1 MAVAFFALV
10 VVLAA
15 GFAFLNGFRDVSTA
29 VALSV
34 RTRALTPS
42 VAVVLA
48 AVFNFAGVLLS
59 GGFALVFSQSWVVL
73 PSGMNGLTMLAAGLC
88 SAILWGI
95 YAWWRG
101 VPLSSTHA
109 LVGGLVGAGAASAVM
124 GGSSINGVDGILLA
138 QVVLPLLLSPVIAF
152 LGAYLLVWP
161 VTWAAR
167 YTQPDVVHGRF
178 RHAQSVSAAAVA
190 FGHGLQDGQRTVA
203 VILLG
208 AVAAG
213 VSDSNDL
220 PFWVILL
227 TAVMLTAGTLLWW
240 LAHLVHLGLQ
250 ADPGRPDAGIHR
262 PEPDLADVVHRRHRL
277 PPAAFHHAHCDVGGA
292 GCGNQP
298 ELFRHQPADGAAD
311 PGVLG
316 RDADRHRRRGVRPW
330 AGALAAVALS
340 FERVVQARKSPTAAV
355 PPR

>member
-59 GGFALVFSQSWVVL
+59 GGFALIFSQSWVAL
-73 PSGMNGLTMLAAGLC
+73 PTGMNGLTVLVSALC
-88 SAILWGI
+88 SAILWGT

-109 LVGGLVGAGAASAVM
+109 LVGGLAGAGASSVLM
-124 GGSSINGVDGILLA
+124 GGSAINGVDSVLLG
-138 QVVLPLLLSPVIAF
+138 QVALPLLLSPLIAF
-152 LGAYLLVWP
+152 FGAYLLVWP
-161 VTWAAR
+161 VTWSAR
-167 YTQPDVVHGRF
+167 YAQPDIIHGRF
-178 RHAQSVSAAAVA
+178 RHAQSVSGAAVA

-203 VILLG
+203 VLLLA

-213 VSDSNDL
+213 VSDHGDL

-227 TAVMLTAGTLLWW
+227 TAVMLTAGTLFGGWRISYTLGYK
-240 LAHLVHLGLQ
+240 LTRVDPLRGFVAQTLTSLMLFVGAIGLHLPLSTTHTVTSAIL
-250 ADPGRPDAGIHR
+250 
-262 PEPDLADVVHRRHRL
+262 
-277 PPAAFHHAHCDVGGA
+277 GA
-292 GCGNQP
+292 GTNQN
-298 ELFRHQPADGAAD
+298 FSVTNRRM
-311 PGVLG
+311 VLRILG
-316 RDADRHRRRGVRPW
+316 FWVLTPIVT
-330 AGALAAVALS
+330 AAVAFVLQLALS
-340 FERVVQARKSPTAAV
+340 PLSS
-355 PPR
+355 

>member
-15 GFAFLNGFRDVSTA
+15 GFAFLNGFRDVSAA

-59 GGFALVFSQSWVVL
+59 GGFALVFSQSWVLL
-73 PSGMNGLTMLAAGLC
+73 PSGVKGLTVLAGGLC

-109 LVGGLVGAGAASAVM
+109 LVGGLVGAGVASALM
-124 GGSSINGVDGILLA
+124 GGSSINGVDGILLT
-138 QVVLPLLLSPVIAF
+138 QVVLPLLLSPLVAF
-152 LGAYLLVWP
+152 VGGYLLVWP

-167 YTQPDVVHGRF
+167 YTQPDVMHGRF
-178 RHAQSVSAAAVA
+178 RHALSVSAAAVA
-190 FGHGLQDGQRTVA
+190 LGHGLQDGQRTVA

-227 TAVMLTAGTLLWW
+227 TAVMLTAGTLCGGWRISYTLGYK
-240 LAHLVHLGLQ
+240 LTRVDPMRGFIAQSVTSLMLFVGAIGFHLPLSTTHTVTSAVL
-250 ADPGRPDAGIHR
+250 
-262 PEPDLADVVHRRHRL
+262 
-277 PPAAFHHAHCDVGGA
+277 GA
-292 GCGNQP
+292 GTNQN
-298 ELFRHQPADGAAD
+298 FSVTNRRM
-311 PGVLG
+311 VLRILG
-316 RDADRHRRRGVRPW
+316 FWVATPIVTATMAFIVG
-330 AGALAAVALS
+330 LALS
-340 FERVVQARKSPTAAV
+340 PLSR
-355 PPR
+355 

>member
-15 GFAFLNGFRDVSTA
+15 VFAFLNGFRDVSTA

-59 GGFALVFSQSWVVL
+59 GGFALVFSQAWVVL

-109 LVGGLVGAGAASAVM
+109 LVGGLVGAGAASTVT
-124 GGSSINGVDGILLA
+124 GGSSVHGVDSILLA
-138 QVVLPLLLSPVIAF
+138 QVVLPLLLSPVVAF

-190 FGHGLQDGQRTVA
+190 FGHGLQDGQRSVA

-227 TAVMLTAGTLLWW
+227 VAAMLTAGTLCGGWRISYTLGYK
-240 LAHLVHLGLQ
+240 LTRVDPMRGFIAQSLTSLMLFVGAIGFHLPLSTTHTVTSAVLGAGTNQNFSVTNRRMVLRILGFWVATPIVTATVAFVLGL
-250 ADPGRPDAGIHR
+250 
-262 PEPDLADVVHRRHRL
+262 
-277 PPAAFHHAHCDVGGA
+277 
-292 GCGNQP
+292 
-298 ELFRHQPADGAAD
+298 
-311 PGVLG
+311 
-316 RDADRHRRRGVRPW
+316 
-330 AGALAAVALS
+330 ALS
-340 FERVVQARKSPTAAV
+340 PLSR
-355 PPR
+355 

>member
-42 VAVVLA
+42 VAVILA
-48 AVFNFAGVLLS
+48 AVFNFGGVLLS
-59 GGFALVFSQSWVVL
+59 GGFAMIFSQSWVRL
-73 PSGMNGLTMLAAGLC
+73 PSGTTGLIVLISGLC

-101 VPLSSTHA
+101 IPLSSTHA
-109 LVGGLVGAGAASAVM
+109 LVGGLVGAGVASAVM
-124 GGSSINGVDGILLA
+124 GGSPVNGEDNILLV
-138 QVVLPLLLSPVIAF
+138 QVILPLLLSPVVAF

-203 VILLG
+203 VLVLG

-213 VSDSNDL
+213 VSEPDAL
-220 PFWVILL
+220 PAWVVLL
-227 TAVMLTAGTLLWW
+227 TAVMLTAGTLCGGWRISYTLGYK
-240 LAHLVHLGLQ
+240 LTRVDPLRGFIAQSLTSLMLFVGAIGLHLPLSTTHTVTSAVLGAGTNQNFSVTNRRMVLRILGFWVATPIVTAAAAFVLGL
-250 ADPGRPDAGIHR
+250 
-262 PEPDLADVVHRRHRL
+262 
-277 PPAAFHHAHCDVGGA
+277 
-292 GCGNQP
+292 
-298 ELFRHQPADGAAD
+298 
-311 PGVLG
+311 
-316 RDADRHRRRGVRPW
+316 
-330 AGALAAVALS
+330 ALS
-340 FERVVQARKSPTAAV
+340 PLSR
-355 PPR
+355 

>member
-1 MAVAFFALV
+1 VTVAFFVLV

-59 GGFALVFSQSWVVL
+59 GGFALIFSQSWVVL
-73 PSGMNGLTMLAAGLC
+73 PSGMNGLAVLVSGLC
-88 SAILWGI
+88 SAILWGT

-109 LVGGLVGAGAASAVM
+109 LVGGLAGAGAASVIM
-124 GGSSINGVDGILLA
+124 GGGHINGVDSIFLI

-190 FGHGLQDGQRTVA
+190 FGHGLQDGQRSVA

-213 VSDSNDL
+213 VSNSDDL

-227 TAVMLTAGTLLWW
+227 AAVMLTAGTLCGGWRISYTLGYK
-240 LAHLVHLGLQ
+240 LTRVDPLRGFVAQSLTSLMLFVGAIGLHLPLSTTHTVTSAVLGAGTNQNFSVTNRRMVLRILGFWVATPIATAAMAFVLGL
-250 ADPGRPDAGIHR
+250 
-262 PEPDLADVVHRRHRL
+262 
-277 PPAAFHHAHCDVGGA
+277 
-292 GCGNQP
+292 
-298 ELFRHQPADGAAD
+298 
-311 PGVLG
+311 
-316 RDADRHRRRGVRPW
+316 
-330 AGALAAVALS
+330 ALS
-340 FERVVQARKSPTAAV
+340 PLSR
-355 PPR
+355 

>member
-1 MAVAFFALV
+1 VTVAFFALV
-10 VVLAA
+10 VALAA

-59 GGFALVFSQSWVVL
+59 GGFALIFSQSWVAL
-73 PSGMNGLTMLAAGLC
+73 PSGMNGLTVLVSGLF
-88 SAILWGI
+88 SAILWGT

-109 LVGGLVGAGAASAVM
+109 LVGGLAGAGAASVLM
-124 GGSSINGVDGILLA
+124 VGNPISGVGSILLL
-138 QVVLPLLLSPVIAF
+138 QVVLPLLLSPVISFFA
-152 LGAYLLVWP
+152 AYLLVWP

-203 VILLG
+203 VLLLA

-213 VSDSNDL
+213 VSDNNEL
-220 PFWVILL
+220 PVWVILL
-227 TAVMLTAGTLLWW
+227 TAVMLTAGTLCGGWRISYTLGYK
-240 LAHLVHLGLQ
+240 LTRVDPLRGFVAQSLTSLMLFVGAIGLHLPLSTTHTVTSAVL
-250 ADPGRPDAGIHR
+250 
-262 PEPDLADVVHRRHRL
+262 
-277 PPAAFHHAHCDVGGA
+277 GA
-292 GCGNQP
+292 GTNQN
-298 ELFRHQPADGAAD
+298 FSVTNRRM
-311 PGVLG
+311 VLRILG
-316 RDADRHRRRGVRPW
+316 FWVLTPIVTA
-330 AGALAAVALS
+330 AGAFVFELALS
-340 FERVVQARKSPTAAV
+340 PLSH
-355 PPR
+355 

>member
-1 MAVAFFALV
+1 MMVAFFALV
-10 VVLAA
+10 VTLAA

-42 VAVVLA
+42 VAVLLA

-59 GGFALVFSQSWVVL
+59 GGFALIFSQSWVVL
-73 PSGMNGLTMLAAGLC
+73 PSGMNGLTVLAAGLC
-88 SAILWGI
+88 SAILWGT

-109 LVGGLVGAGAASAVM
+109 LVGGLAGAGASSTIM
-124 GGSSINGVDGILLA
+124 GGGHINGVDSILLV
-138 QVVLPLLLSPVIAF
+138 QVVLPLLLSPIIAF
-152 LGAYLLVWP
+152 IGAYLLVWP

-208 AVAAG
+208 SVAAG
-213 VSDSNDL
+213 ISDHDDL

-227 TAVMLTAGTLLWW
+227 TAVMLMAGTLCGGWRISYT
-240 LAHLVHLGLQ
+240 LAYKLTRVDPLRGFVAQSLTSLMLFVGAIGLHLPLSTTHTVTSAVL
-250 ADPGRPDAGIHR
+250 
-262 PEPDLADVVHRRHRL
+262 
-277 PPAAFHHAHCDVGGA
+277 GA
-292 GCGNQP
+292 GTNQN
-298 ELFRHQPADGAAD
+298 FSVTNRRI
-311 PGVLG
+311 VIRILG
-316 RDADRHRRRGVRPW
+316 FWVATPIVT
-330 AGALAAVALS
+330 AAVAFVL
-340 FERVVQARKSPTAAV
+340 EIGRAHV
-355 PPR
+355 

>member
-59 GGFALVFSQSWVVL
+59 GGFAMIFSQAWVVL
-73 PSGMNGLTMLAAGLC
+73 PSGMTGLTVLTAGLC

-124 GGSSINGVDGILLA
+124 GGSSISGVDSILLA

-152 LGAYLLVWP
+152 LGAYLIVWP

-167 YTQPDVVHGRF
+167 YTQPDVVHSRF

-190 FGHGLQDGQRTVA
+190 FGHGLQDGQRSVA

-213 VSDSNDL
+213 VSGPDDL
-220 PFWVILL
+220 PAWVILL
-227 TAVMLTAGTLLWW
+227 TAVMLTAGTLCGGWRISYTLGYK
-240 LAHLVHLGLQ
+240 LTRVDPMRGFIAQSLTSLMLFVGAIGFHLPLSTTHTVTSAVL
-250 ADPGRPDAGIHR
+250 
-262 PEPDLADVVHRRHRL
+262 
-277 PPAAFHHAHCDVGGA
+277 GA
-292 GCGNQP
+292 GTNQN
-298 ELFRHQPADGAAD
+298 FSVTNRRM
-311 PGVLG
+311 VLRILG
-316 RDADRHRRRGVRPW
+316 FWVATPIVT
-330 AGALAAVALS
+330 AAVAFVVGLALS
-340 FERVVQARKSPTAAV
+340 PLSH
-355 PPR
+355 

>member
-10 VVLAA
+10 VALAA

-59 GGFALVFSQSWVVL
+59 GGFALIFSQSWVVL
-73 PSGMNGLTMLAAGLC
+73 PSGVSGLTVLAAGLC

-124 GGSSINGVDGILLA
+124 GGGYINGVDSVLLA

-167 YTQPDVVHGRF
+167 YTQPDVMHGRF

-220 PFWVILL
+220 PIWVILL
-227 TAVMLTAGTLLWW
+227 TAVMLTAGTLCGGWRISYTLGYK
-240 LAHLVHLGLQ
+240 LTRVDPMRGFIAQSLTSLMLFVGAIGFHLPLSTTHTVTSAVL
-250 ADPGRPDAGIHR
+250 
-262 PEPDLADVVHRRHRL
+262 
-277 PPAAFHHAHCDVGGA
+277 GA
-292 GCGNQP
+292 GTNQN
-298 ELFRHQPADGAAD
+298 FSVTNRRM
-311 PGVLG
+311 VLRILG
-316 RDADRHRRRGVRPW
+316 FWVATPIVT
-330 AGALAAVALS
+330 AAVAFVLGLALS
-340 FERVVQARKSPTAAV
+340 PLSH
-355 PPR
+355 

>member
-1 MAVAFFALV
+1 MTVAFFALV
-10 VVLAA
+10 VALAA

-42 VAVVLA
+42 IAVVLA

-59 GGFALVFSQSWVVL
+59 GGFALIFSQSWVAL
-73 PSGMNGLTMLAAGLC
+73 PSGMNGLTVLVSGLC

-109 LVGGLVGAGAASAVM
+109 LVGGLAGAGASSVLM
-124 GGSSINGVDGILLA
+124 GGSPISGVDNTLLA

-152 LGAYLLVWP
+152 FGAYLLVWP

-167 YTQPDVVHGRF
+167 YTQPDVMHGRF
-178 RHAQSVSAAAVA
+178 RHAQSVSGAAVA

-203 VILLG
+203 VLLLA

-213 VSDSNDL
+213 VSDHDDL
-220 PFWVILL
+220 PIWVILL
-227 TAVMLTAGTLLWW
+227 TAVMLTAGTLFGGWRISYT
-240 LAHLVHLGLQ
+240 LAYKLTRVDPLRGFVAQTLTSLMLFVGAIGLHLPLSTTHTVTSAVL
-250 ADPGRPDAGIHR
+250 
-262 PEPDLADVVHRRHRL
+262 
-277 PPAAFHHAHCDVGGA
+277 GA
-292 GCGNQP
+292 GTNQN
-298 ELFRHQPADGAAD
+298 FSVTNRRM
-311 PGVLG
+311 VLRILG
-316 RDADRHRRRGVRPW
+316 FWVLTPIVT
-330 AGALAAVALS
+330 AAVAFVLELALS
-340 FERVVQARKSPTAAV
+340 PLSH
-355 PPR
+355 

>member
-1 MAVAFFALV
+1 
-10 VVLAA
+10 
-15 GFAFLNGFRDVSTA
+15 
-29 VALSV
+29 
-34 RTRALTPS
+34 
-42 VAVVLA
+42 
-48 AVFNFAGVLLS
+48 
-59 GGFALVFSQSWVVL
+59 
-73 PSGMNGLTMLAAGLC
+73 MNGLTMLAAGLS

-124 GGSSINGVDGILLA
+124 GGSSVNGVDGILLA

-190 FGHGLQDGQRTVA
+190 LGHGLQDGQRTVA

-213 VSDSNDL
+213 VSDSSDL
-220 PFWVILL
+220 PLWVILL
-227 TAVMLTAGTLLWW
+227 TAVMLTAGTLCGGWRISYTLGYK
-240 LAHLVHLGLQ
+240 LTRVDPMRGFIAQSLTSLMLFIGAIGLHLPLSTTHTVTSAVL
-250 ADPGRPDAGIHR
+250 
-262 PEPDLADVVHRRHRL
+262 
-277 PPAAFHHAHCDVGGA
+277 GA
-292 GCGNQP
+292 GTNQN
-298 ELFRHQPADGAAD
+298 FSVTNRRM
-311 PGVLG
+311 VLRILG
-316 RDADRHRRRGVRPW
+316 FWVATPIVT
-330 AGALAAVALS
+330 AAVAFVLGLALS
-340 FERVVQARKSPTAAV
+340 PLSH
-355 PPR
+355 

>member
-59 GGFALVFSQSWVVL
+59 GGFALVFSQTWVVL
-73 PSGMNGLTMLAAGLC
+73 PSGLHGLIMLAAGLC

-109 LVGGLVGAGAASAVM
+109 LVGGLAGAATANAVM
-124 GGSSINGVDGILLA
+124 GGNSINGVDGILLT
-138 QVVLPLLLSPVIAF
+138 QVVLPLLLSPLIAF
-152 LGAYLLVWP
+152 LGAYVLVWP

-190 FGHGLQDGQRTVA
+190 LGHGLQDGQRTVA

-213 VSDSNDL
+213 LYDSGEL
-220 PFWVILL
+220 PFWVIPL
-227 TAVMLTAGTLLWW
+227 TAVMLTAGTLCGGWRISHTLGYRLTRVDPMRGFIAQSLTSLMLFIGAIGLQLPLSTTHTVTSAVLGAGTNQNFSVTNRRMVLRILGFWI
-240 LAHLVHLGLQ
+240 ATPIATAAMAFILGL
-250 ADPGRPDAGIHR
+250 
-262 PEPDLADVVHRRHRL
+262 
-277 PPAAFHHAHCDVGGA
+277 
-292 GCGNQP
+292 
-298 ELFRHQPADGAAD
+298 
-311 PGVLG
+311 
-316 RDADRHRRRGVRPW
+316 
-330 AGALAAVALS
+330 ALS
-340 FERVVQARKSPTAAV
+340 PLSG
-355 PPR
+355 

>member
-1 MAVAFFALV
+1 MVAFFALV
-10 VVLAA
+10 VTLAA

-42 VAVVLA
+42 VAVLLA

-59 GGFALVFSQSWVVL
+59 GGFALIFSQSWVVL
-73 PSGMNGLTMLAAGLC
+73 PSGMNGLTVLAAGLF
-88 SAILWGI
+88 SAILWGT

-109 LVGGLVGAGAASAVM
+109 LVGGLAGAGAASAVM
-124 GGSSINGVDGILLA
+124 GGSYINGVDNIMLL

-152 LGAYLLVWP
+152 IGAYLLVWP

-208 AVAAG
+208 SVAAG
-213 VSDSNDL
+213 VSDQDDL

-227 TAVMLTAGTLLWW
+227 TAVMLTAGTLCGGWRISYTLGYK
-240 LAHLVHLGLQ
+240 LTRVDPLRGFIAQSLTSLMLFIGGIGLHLPLSTTHTVTSAVLGAGTNQNFSATNRRMVLRILGFWVATPIVTAAAAFVLGL
-250 ADPGRPDAGIHR
+250 
-262 PEPDLADVVHRRHRL
+262 
-277 PPAAFHHAHCDVGGA
+277 
-292 GCGNQP
+292 
-298 ELFRHQPADGAAD
+298 
-311 PGVLG
+311 
-316 RDADRHRRRGVRPW
+316 
-330 AGALAAVALS
+330 ALS
-340 FERVVQARKSPTAAV
+340 PLSR
-355 PPR
+355 